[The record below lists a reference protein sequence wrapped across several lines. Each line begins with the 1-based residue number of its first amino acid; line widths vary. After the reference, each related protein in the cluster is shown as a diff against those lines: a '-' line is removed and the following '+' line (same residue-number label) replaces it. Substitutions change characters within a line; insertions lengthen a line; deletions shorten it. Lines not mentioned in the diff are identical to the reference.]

1 MTNHTTKINW
11 RDKIKTL
18 YQKDINPH
26 ERHDYITFIR
36 DKFFPNH
43 NLADNKPVIAN
54 LPTTTILQLIK
65 ACKHLKD
72 WPLIIYCCE
81 EYQNRLDKTM
91 SSNNLPPHA
100 IDNLRL
106 LSRAY
111 QQLGMFEAAEQTLQR
126 AIQSGDRQPLLDEYR
141 QQQQLAN
148 SLPKGVEA
156 LRSDQLLLT
165 PLQTYH
171 EEDFLWQYAD
181 PNIAELCN
189 LPDFDDEEDWQ
200 EWLKTNQ
207 TKSTKYQ
214 FAVNHKYWGF
224 IGSVGLEIS
233 QRIGFFF
240 YWLGTDFQGN
250 GYGSQAVRIML
261 DWASRYLGLRCCY
274 AKAYK
279 HNIPSKKAMEKI
291 GFRPLPFKTTIPE
304 REDYEEE
311 LFYWGEHQTDRL
323 SLSEINRFFMSLGF
337 NERVVPSQQSSNGY
351 RRNYRPDFSP
361 NVQKSTPNLTPQPPY
376 PHKGRFLT
384 KT

>member
-1 MTNHTTKINW
+1 MSNHTAPTNW
-11 RDKIKTL
+11 RHKIKTL
-18 YQKDINPH
+18 YQKKINPH
-26 ERHDYITFIR
+26 ERQNYITFIR

-43 NLADNKPVIAN
+43 NLAENKPIIAN
-54 LPTTTILQLIK
+54 LPTTSILQLIK
-65 ACKHLKD
+65 ASKHLKD

-81 EYQNRLDKTM
+81 EYQNRLDKAV
-91 SSNNLPPHA
+91 SGYKLPPHS

-111 QQLGMFEAAEQTLQR
+111 QQLGMFDSAEKTLQR
-126 AIQSGDRQPLLDEYR
+126 VIQSSDRQQLIEEY
-141 QQQQLAN
+141 QQLQLRTKG
-148 SLPKGVEA
+148 LPKGVET

-171 EEDFLWQYAD
+171 EDDFLWQYAD

-189 LPDFDDEEDWQ
+189 LPDFDEEEDWQ

-233 QRIGFFF
+233 QRIGFFY

-291 GFRPLPFKTTIPE
+291 GFRPLPCKVVIPE

-323 SLSEINRFFMSLGF
+323 SLSEINRFFMGQGF
-337 NERVVPSQQSSNGY
+337 NERVVLSQQSSNGY
-351 RRNYRPDFSP
+351 RSNHRRDFST
-361 NVQKSTPNLTPQPPY
+361 NLKKLTPNLTSQ
-376 PHKGRFLT
+376 G
-384 KT
+384 